1 MNTFID
7 AMSNTT
13 YTENGA
19 ITNISTKSAL
29 LDFFFHGAALRKA
42 NNDRIINLF
51 QNAFNEDKTKALKI
65 LFYIRDIRGGQ
76 GERNTFRV
84 ILEWLAINE
93 PEWLKYNLSLIP
105 EYGRWDD
112 FGDIILLDKEISN
125 NVIEFLS
132 ETYYSDLKKISNNKE
147 HKITLLGKWLWS
159 ENATSLYT
167 KNLAR
172 ILINSKKFG
181 SAKEYRKNLVKLRK
195 AINIVETKLCNR
207 EYENIDYSKLPSL
220 ALLKYRSAFR
230 KNDEE
235 RYTKFLSEVNES
247 KTKINTST
255 LYPYDIVRG
264 IIDIDYW
271 EREVSFKNDETLETQ
286 WKNLPDYV
294 PEINGLVVFD
304 TSGSMNGLPMEVSLS
319 LALYIAERNKSEV
332 WKNHVIPF
340 SSEANFITF
349 DPKKSLKEKLETIYT
364 GDCSNTNLQSVFE
377 LILNRAEACQVKPE
391 DMPKVLIIVSD
402 MEFDGCHN
410 EFGYDTSNIQAIR
423 EKYKNCGYD
432 MPKLVWWN
440 VDSRN
445 TQTPATIDDEN
456 NILLSGCSP
465 AVLQTALN
473 GNMFD
478 FMENVINKPRYEAIK
493 Y

>member
-19 ITNISTKSAL
+19 ITNISTKSTL

-42 NNDRIINLF
+42 DNNRITTLF

-93 PEWLKYNLSLIP
+93 PEWLKSNLSLIP

-112 FGDIILLDKEISN
+112 FGSIILLDKKISKA
-125 NVIEFLS
+125 VIKFLS
-132 ETYYSDLKKISNNKE
+132 ETYYSDLKKISNDKE
-147 HKITLLGKWLWS
+147 HEITLLGKWLWS

-167 KNLAR
+167 KKLAR

-195 AINIVETKLCNR
+195 VINIVETKLCNR

-235 RYTKFLSEVNES
+235 RYTKFLSEVNEG

-255 LYPYDIVRG
+255 LYPYDIVRKYG
-264 IIDIDYW
+264 YSPIIID
-271 EREVSFKNDETLETQ
+271 KTLETQ

-294 PEINGLVVFD
+294 PEINGLVVYD
-304 TSGSMNGLPMEVSLS
+304 TSGSMDGLPMEVSLS

-340 SSEANFITF
+340 SSKAKFITF
-349 DPKKSLKEKLETIYT
+349 DPNKSLKEKLETIYT
-364 GDCSNTNLQSVFE
+364 GDFSNTNLQSVFE

-410 EFGYDTSNIQAIR
+410 EFGYKTSNIQAIR

-445 TQTPATIDDEN
+445 TQTPITTDDEN

-465 AVLQTALN
+465 AVLRVALN
-473 GNMFD
+473 GDMFE
-478 FMENVINKPRYEAIK
+478 FMENVINGSRYEAIK